1 MCGIFGIVANKE
13 DQKLSNDLIK
23 NIADKLFVF
32 SETRGREAAG
42 IAINTGLSIEI
53 YKQPCSA
60 KEFTKKDKYKNL
72 MRTCLK
78 KTNKNFSFIGH
89 SRLVTNGYANN
100 NENNQP
106 VIIPELVGI
115 HNGIITNQEQIL
127 ESNEKLK
134 CTSDV
139 DTELFLR
146 LIKFNL
152 EKTQN
157 NITSSFS
164 ESFNKIKGSASIAT
178 YFGNLPNLVL
188 ASNTG
193 ALFYVCN
200 ERNTFFAFASE
211 RFILQKLIK
220 IKKFKESIRFLDV
233 QQIRSFTG
241 INLRLDSSKITKTS
255 FMIDCNHSIKNEYYA
270 YKSQYSVLINDHTLN
285 SKNLK
290 RCKKCIL
297 PETYPYIDLDE
308 RGICRYCRD
317 HKKIKT
323 KGEKKLF
330 EDIKKYRSLDGKPD
344 CIVALSGGRDSCYGL
359 HYIKT
364 VLGMNPIAF
373 TYDWGFVTDLARRNS
388 ARICGK
394 LGIEHIIRS
403 ANIQQKRRLVRKNVQ
418 AWLKK
423 PELGMVPLFM
433 AGDKAFFYHAR
444 ELKKETGIK
453 LVFFCGGNM
462 IENAPYKFGF
472 SGVKDSDDE
481 MALTR
486 LKISNKL
493 KLISYYCKNFLLN
506 PRYFNESIFDT
517 AAAYW
522 HTFIAKEDFFWLYHY
537 IDWNEDE
544 IVKTIV
550 NNYDWEKSTDTTT
563 TWRIGDGTA
572 SFYNYIYQTMA
583 GFTEDDDMLS
593 NMIREKYIERG
604 EALRRSKEY
613 AKPRKESISEYLQS
627 IGLNVE
633 ETLTK
638 INSAK
643 KLFK

>member
-1 MCGIFGIVANKE
+1 MCGIFGIVNK
-13 DQKLSNDLIK
+13 DDKKISSDLIK
-23 NIADKLFVF
+23 KIANKLFIF
-32 SETRGREAAG
+32 SETRGKEAAG
-42 IAINTGLSIEI
+42 IAINTGLSIET
-53 YKQPCSA
+53 YKKPCSA
-60 KEFTKKDKYKNL
+60 SEFIKEDKYKDLINF
-72 MRTCLK
+72 CLREG
-78 KTNKNFSFIGH
+78 NKNFSLIGH
-89 SRLVTNGYANN
+89 SRLVTNGFAINN
-100 NENNQP
+100 QNNQP
-106 VIIPELVGI
+106 VNVPGLVGI
-115 HNGIITNQEQIL
+115 HNGIITNQEKIL
-127 ESNEKLK
+127 EANKGLK
-134 CTSDV
+134 CDSEV
-139 DTELFLR
+139 DTEVFLR

-152 EKTQN
+152 EKSKN
-157 NITSSFS
+157 NIISSVS
-164 ESFNKIKGSASIAT
+164 ESFNEIMGSASIAT
-178 YFGNLPNLVL
+178 FFGNLPNLVL

-193 ALFYVCN
+193 ALFYIYN
-200 ERNTFFAFASE
+200 KRNTFFAFASE
-211 RFILQKLIK
+211 RFILQKLMK
-220 IKKFKESIRFLDV
+220 IKEFKSSIGYLNV
-233 QQIRSFTG
+233 QQINSFSG
-241 INLRLDSSKITKTS
+241 LNIRLNSSKIEKKS
-255 FMIDCNHSIKNEYYA
+255 FLFNCNSKNKEKYSDYEIKPNLSITDHSI
-270 YKSQYSVLINDHTLN
+270 N
-285 SKNLK
+285 SNNLK
-290 RCKKCIL
+290 RCQKCIL
-297 PETYPYIDLDE
+297 PETYPYIDLDDK
-308 RGICRYCRD
+308 GICRYCRQ
-317 HKKIKT
+317 HKTIKT
-323 KGEKKLF
+323 KGNQKLIN
-330 EDIKKYRSLDGKPD
+330 DIKKYRSQDGKPD

-403 ANIQQKRRLVRKNVQ
+403 ANLSQKRRLVRKNVQ
-418 AWLKK
+418 AWLEK
-423 PELGMVPLFM
+423 PELGMIPLFM

-462 IENAPYKFGF
+462 IENASYKFGF
-472 SGVKDSDDE
+472 SGIKDSDDH
-481 MALTR
+481 MTLTR
-486 LKISNKL
+486 LKIFNKL
-493 KLISYYCKNFLLN
+493 KLISYYFKNFLLN

-522 HTFIAKEDFFWLYHY
+522 HTFIAKEDFLWLYHY
-537 IDWNEDE
+537 VDWNEDK
-544 IVKTIV
+544 IVKTIIDK
-550 NNYDWEKSTDTTT
+550 YDWETSRDTTT

-593 NMIREKYIERG
+593 NMIRENYIDRD

-633 ETLTK
+633 ETLIR